1 MMPWVGRLLLL
12 VGMLIPHN
20 APAVVILD
28 SAWREQGGRP
38 DRETAGFGAHI
49 RLAQEPQFRAV
60 LSISLDGESSWG
72 DGSGTW
78 IGNDE
83 RYAYILTSAHNFD
96 EAEVTEARFR
106 TDDGTVLR
114 ADRLWVHPDYN
125 SEDDWS
131 GRDAAIVRL
140 TRPITHLGPQ
150 PILYG
155 GRGEKGQVITF
166 VGYGTRGIGSVGEDE
181 QRFNTGL
188 DKAAAQGFVDEVE
201 PLRRPTEDQDA
212 GNSLAI
218 FLPREDGRIE
228 NPLGSDYRSR
238 PVSRLVGLLGSGDS
252 GGSAWMKDG
261 DRWVIVGINTAG
273 DGKAGYGD
281 SSWFVRVNGIRPWIR
296 KTFPGVAFSDEAPR
310 PAAVAAAV
318 PTDPLPVPTMAA
330 PALVAAAPPVTPNR
344 MGVRPTGSGA
354 DATAGLCAPRA
365 RVFVWSDDAWYAG
378 RARGPARDGSCR
390 VRLEDADEDDD
401 DEMVDAED
409 LTAWS
414 AQGPGRA
421 VSACQVGLTVV
432 AEDNGVWFPGQI
444 KRAKGNACVIAYDD
458 EDFDDE
464 TVPLDQIRHLP

>member
-1 MMPWVGRLLLL
+1 MVPWLGRLCLL
-12 VGMLIPHN
+12 VGLLLPHS

-28 SAWREQGGRP
+28 STWREEGGRP
-38 DRETAGFGAHI
+38 DRENAGFGAHI
-49 RLAQEPQFRAV
+49 RLAQEPQFRSV
-60 LSISLDGESSWG
+60 LSISLDGGTSWG

-78 IGNDE
+78 IGNDD
-83 RYAYILTSAHNFD
+83 RHAYILTSAHNFD
-96 EAEVTEARFR
+96 ETEVEEARFR

-114 ADRLWVHPDYN
+114 ADRLWIHPDYDSN
-125 SEDDWS
+125 DDWS

-150 PILYG
+150 PVLYG
-155 GRGEKGQVITF
+155 GRGEKGHVITF

-201 PLRRPTEDQDA
+201 PLRRPTDDQDA
-212 GNSLAI
+212 GNSLAV

-238 PVSRLVGLLGSGDS
+238 PASRLVGLLGSGDS
-252 GGSAWMKDG
+252 GGSAWMQDG
-261 DRWVIVGINTAG
+261 GRWVIVGINTAG

-281 SSWFVRVNGIRPWIR
+281 SSWFVRINGIRPWIQ
-296 KTFPGVAFSDEAPR
+296 KTFPGAAFSDQDTA
-310 PAAVAAAV
+310 PAAMVAAAV
-318 PTDPLPVPTMAA
+318 PAA
-330 PALVAAAPPVTPNR
+330 PAIPNAIASAEPPARV
-344 MGVRPTGSGA
+344 GVRPTGTGA
-354 DATAGLCAPRA
+354 DSPAGLCAPRA
-365 RVFVWSDDAWYAG
+365 RVFVWSEDAWYTG
-378 RARGPARDGSCR
+378 RARGPARDGRCR

-409 LTAWS
+409 LVAWT

-421 VSACQVGLTVV
+421 VTACQVGLTVV
-432 AEDNGVWFPGQI
+432 AEDNGVWFPGEI
-444 KRAKGNACVIAYDD
+444 KRAKGNACVVAYDD

-464 TVPLDQIRHLP
+464 SLPLERIRRLR